1 MFTNYEC
8 KKLHMDVNG
17 VCVYTQTKNAAGID
31 TKGHVYNIFHQP
43 DHETS
48 INIDTFIQFQHG
60 PIKEVGVTG
69 VTSEALLVVLLDR
82 TQVLDER
89 FPCQENKEAI
99 EHLQKALA
107 AFNNRTKD
115 RQSRGVE
122 GLNKA

>member
-1 MFTNYEC
+1 
-8 KKLHMDVNG
+8 MDANG
-17 VCVYTQTKNAAGID
+17 VGVYTRTKNADGID
-31 TKGHVYNIFHQP
+31 TKGHVYHIGL
-43 DHETS
+43 ETS
-48 INIDTFIQFQHG
+48 ANIDTFIQFQHG

-69 VTSEALLVVLLDR
+69 ITSEALLVVLLDR

-115 RQSRGVE
+115 RQTRGVE